1 MRLEKWLVDA
11 ERAEKFVTQEE
22 QFKYEL
28 KLHEKKL
35 EMQAELAK
43 QSKTK
48 PETQECEGFTAQNA
62 KLPKLAI

>member
-1 MRLEKWLVDA
+1 MMRLERWLVDA

-35 EMQAELAK
+35 EMQA
-43 QSKTK
+43 
-48 PETQECEGFTAQNA
+48 
-62 KLPKLAI
+62 